1 MKRIFFVFTLF
12 VILSFLIINNK
23 GETEVIKKE
32 SNEVRG
38 IFVSYIELGN
48 YIKGKNK
55 KESKENID
63 NIIKNASENKFNTII
78 LQVRSHNDAIY
89 NSKMFKQSSA
99 IILED
104 GTYYDVLKYFLQQCK
119 KNKIKLFA
127 WMNPYRIGKEEN
139 ISKEDWKSTSN
150 IQNINGVYYYNPA
163 SIEVQDYLTQA
174 VGELAKNYDVDA
186 ILFDDYFYPS
196 QIIDKEEYKKYLE
209 NNKFITR
216 EDFHL
221 LMVNNFIKKVYKE
234 IKKENKAISFGIS
247 PEGNIENNYSK
258 NYADV
263 KKWTSEKGYI
273 DFIMPQLY
281 YGFFNGTKPYYDT
294 LKEWNELIKNDKVAL
309 YLALSFYKVGIVDE
323 YAKEG
328 SNEWI
333 NNKDIIK
340 RQILL
345 ARSSKKYKGF
355 ALFRYDNLFNK
366 NNENQNTKQE
376 FKNVISILE

>member
-1 MKRIFFVFTLF
+1 M
-12 VILSFLIINNK
+12 
-23 GETEVIKKE
+23 IKKE
-32 SNEVRG
+32 SNELRG

-48 YIKGKNK
+48 YIKGKTQN
-55 KESKENID
+55 ESKKNID
-63 NIIKNASENKFNTII
+63 NLIKNTSENKFNAII

-89 NSKMFKQSSA
+89 NSKTFKPSSA

-104 GTYYDVLKYFLQQCK
+104 KTYYDVLKYFLKQCK

-139 ISKEDWKSTSN
+139 ISKEDWKNTSN

-163 SIEVQDYLTQA
+163 SIEVQDYLTEA

-196 QIIDKEEYKKYLE
+196 QIIDKDEYKKYLE

-221 LMVNNFIKKVYKE
+221 LMVNNFIKKVYKK
-234 IKKENKAISFGIS
+234 IKKENQAISFGIS

-263 KKWTSEKGYI
+263 KKWTSETGYI

-294 LKEWNELIKNDKVAL
+294 LKEWNELLKSDKVNL
-309 YLALSFYKVGIVDE
+309 YMALSFYKVGIVDE

-345 ARSSKKYKGF
+345 ARSSKQYKGF